1 MSRLSSRLQLIV
13 CDFPGEGFLS
23 RWARAARTAA
33 RIPAWLLLAVA
44 IAGCSGDLALATP
57 APAEAE
63 QNSPT
68 PVAATPAAN
77 AAPDAPRPDSRQLVV
92 WLPAFS
98 GVAGEDSAG
107 DVLAAAFHQFEQT
120 HPGVRVDVQIKSE
133 SGPADL
139 FSYLRS
145 AQRVAPSI
153 LPDVVLINTQALWQ
167 IVDLGLA
174 APIAADQAARVDD
187 FYPFTMDAVR
197 SGGQVYGIPYAAD
210 AIHLAYHAD
219 QTQQPPETWNQL
231 FTGGRPY
238 WFAAGGND
246 LFHDGVALLQ
256 YVGAGGQLL
265 EDGSTSSDEALRAF
279 FDFLVEGRIRNVI
292 PTEVAE
298 LATLDA
304 VWNRL
309 AGPEP
314 DLGSVAASAYLI
326 NATRR
331 RSCTSP
337 RRRRATGCP
346 SLWPLRGLSPCL
358 RRARERDLAFAL
370 IGALLAPEVQGAWA
384 NIAIVLRG
392 AAPCRPG
399 PTQAPIT
406 NSSVASWMW
415 LSPCPMARLCRLC
428 APYRRRSAGSCSAD
442 HAARRRSDC
451 AGGVEHPLGG
461 Q

>member
-197 SGGQVYGIPYAAD
+197 YGGQVYGIPYAAD

-326 NATRR
+326 NRDSTPQLHFAQTPTRN
-331 RSCTSP
+331 
-337 RRRRATGCP
+337 
-346 SLWPLRGLSPCL
+346 GLPITLASTWAFAVLAPG
-358 RRARERDLAFAL
+358 EEQRDLAFAL
-370 IGALLAPEVQGAWA
+370 IDALLAPEVQGAWSQYSHR
-384 NIAIVLRG
+384 L
-392 AAPCRPG
+392 
-399 PTQAPIT
+399 PT
-406 NSSVASWMW
+406 
-415 LSPCPMARLCRLC
+415 
-428 APYRRRSAGSCSAD
+428 RRSAMQAWANPNPYYEFLSRQLDVAVALPNGRAFAD
-442 HAARRRSDC
+442 FAHRVQEAQR
-451 AGGVEHPLGG
+451 GVVLGEITPQDAVQIVRG
-461 Q
+461 PE